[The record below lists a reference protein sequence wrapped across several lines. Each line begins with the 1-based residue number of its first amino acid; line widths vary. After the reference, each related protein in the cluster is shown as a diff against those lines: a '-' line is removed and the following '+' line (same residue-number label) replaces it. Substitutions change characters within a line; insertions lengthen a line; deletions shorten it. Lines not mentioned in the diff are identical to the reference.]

1 MIRTLWVYL
10 AGSAFTV
17 YYGTNV
23 ALRTALRWPNP
34 ESWAESIMR
43 NWSRC
48 ILWAAGVRVEMEG
61 AENISKEGVQVL
73 VGNHESWFD
82 VWVLCVHIPTRFL
95 FVAKKEL
102 KKVPFFGKAWQ
113 RCGHISIDRGD
124 HGSAVESLFRAA
136 AEIRQTGASIMMFP
150 EGTRTDDGE
159 LQRFKKGAFVLA
171 IQAEAPV
178 VPIGLS
184 GSRAIMAK
192 GSRRI
197 RSGTVRVRIGEPLAV
212 SGLTHEDR
220 DALSLRAR
228 QAIELLRGPAA
239 SGTLAGEGDAA
250 P

>member
-10 AGSAFTV
+10 AGSACTV

-34 ESWAESIMR
+34 ESWALSIMR

-48 ILWAAGVRVEMEG
+48 ILWAAGVRVELEG
-61 AENISKEGVQVL
+61 TEHVSKEGVQVF

-82 VWVLCVHIPTRFL
+82 VWVLCVHVPTRFL
-95 FVAKKEL
+95 FVAKQEL

-136 AEIRQTGASIMMFP
+136 DEIRKTGASIMVFP
-150 EGTRTDDGE
+150 EGTRTENGE

-171 IQAEAPV
+171 IHAEAPV
-178 VPIGLS
+178 VPIGLH

-192 GSRRI
+192 GSMRV
-197 RSGTVRVRIGEPLAV
+197 RSGTVRVRFGEPLPV
-212 SGLTHEDR
+212 SGLTHADR
-220 DALSLRAR
+220 DVLTVRAR
-228 QAIELLRGPAA
+228 QAVELLREPAA
-239 SGTLAGEGDAA
+239 SATLAGEGDAA